1 MVGFLPTS
9 AVPTWL
15 DDITGDQ
22 ALEWASRWSSD
33 TVSALAD
40 AAVNLSPRF
49 RSDLEQRLLEA
60 LNTDARIP
68 YPVRHGA
75 FLYNFW
81 RDGEHPRGLWRRT
94 SLESFL
100 AGLTDGS
107 ATEWEVL
114 IDVDKLAADE
124 GENWVWKGTSC
135 RYPEY
140 DRALIRLSRGGADAT
155 VIREFNLETCEF
167 VPESEA
173 FYLPEAKSDVSWV
186 TRDSILVGTDFG
198 PDSLTSSGY
207 PRQVRKWNRGSSL
220 DDAELV
226 FAGHVDDVAVGGW
239 FDNTEGFQRLF
250 VERAEDFYNMQTFV
264 SAERPGKLSSQFG
277 GHFSLQIIEVPSDCS
292 VSVHREWLVLMPR
305 TDFAG
310 IPAGAVAVV
319 KFEQWL
325 KGNREVE
332 ILFAPDEHSSFQSLA
347 WTKDYVVLTT
357 LHDVATRLV
366 ALEIG
371 SWRKVDAFGAL
382 PEQATVSVIGTSPER
397 DNELWLVSSSMT
409 APATL
414 WHGYIDHFDDAD
426 VARGQFTV
434 ARRAPELFEA
444 GGLETRL
451 HWATSAD
458 GTKIP
463 YRITGAMEPH
473 SVDEANRAAHTSEAG
488 LSANAEGGVVK
499 RPTLVHAYGGF
510 EVSLV
515 PDYSAVRGLGWLERG
530 GYFVEANLR
539 GGGEFG
545 PKWHSSVV
553 KTERMRVYEDHQ
565 AVLKDL
571 VARGYCTSEQL
582 AVRGGSN
589 GGLLSGVCLTL
600 YPELVGAVVSQV
612 PLADMLRYH
621 TLSAGASWMAEYGD
635 PDNPTERAAIEEYSP
650 VQRVARREDVAY
662 PPVLVTTST
671 RDDRVHPA
679 HARSLAWL
687 LREAGQDVDYYEN
700 IEGGH
705 AGAADNKQVAF
716 MESLIYTWLWTR
728 IGGE

>member
-9 AVPTWL
+9 GVPTWL
-15 DDITGDQ
+15 DDITGNQ
-22 ALEWASRWSSD
+22 ALEWASRWSSE
-33 TVSALAD
+33 TVSALDD
-40 AAVNLSPRF
+40 ASAQLSPNF
-49 RSDLEQRLLEA
+49 RHDLQERLVEA
-60 LNTDARIP
+60 LDTDARIP
-68 YPVRHGA
+68 YPVRRGEY
-75 FLYNFW
+75 LYNFW
-81 RDGEHPRGLWRRT
+81 RDAKHPRGVWRRT

-100 AGLTDGS
+100 AGGPNNT

-114 IDVDKLAADE
+114 IDLDELAKEED
-124 GENWVWKGTSC
+124 ENWVWKGTSC
-135 RYPEY
+135 RYPDY

-155 VIREFNLETCEF
+155 VIREFDLSTGEF
-167 VPESEA
+167 VHTDEA

-207 PRQVRKWNRGSSL
+207 PRQVRKWNRGTPL
-220 DDAELV
+220 AEAELV
-226 FAGHVDDVAVGGW
+226 FSGHHDDVAVGGW

-277 GHFSLQIIEVPSDCS
+277 GGFSLQIVEVPTDCS

-305 TDFAG
+305 SEFAG
-310 IPAGAVAVV
+310 IPAGAVAVA
-319 KFEQWL
+319 KLEEWL
-325 KGNREVE
+325 SGNREVE
-332 ILFAPDEHSSFQSLA
+332 TIFTPDAHSSFQSLA
-347 WTKDYVVLTT
+347 WTKDFVVLTT

-366 ALEIG
+366 TLEIG
-371 SWRKVDAFGAL
+371 TWQPVSAFGEL
-382 PEQATVSVIGTSPER
+382 PEQATVSVIDTSSER
-397 DNELWLVSSSMT
+397 DNEIWLVSSSMT
-409 APATL
+409 EPATL
-414 WHGYIDHFDDAD
+414 WHGYVGETTSTSTSTTD
-426 VARGQFTV
+426 VQRSDGTNGVPERQNVDGGLTIARQ
-434 ARRAPELFEA
+434 APDLFETT
-444 GGLETRL
+444 GLSTRL

-458 GTKIP
+458 GTQIP
-463 YRITGAMEPH
+463 YRITGAF
-473 SVDEANRAAHTSEAG
+473 AAQDD
-488 LSANAEGGVVK
+488 VVK

-515 PDYSAVRGLGWLERG
+515 PGYSAARGLGWLERG

-545 PKWHSSVV
+545 PEWHSSVV
-553 KTERMRVYEDHQ
+553 KKERMRVYEDHQ

-571 VARGYCTSEQL
+571 VARGYCAPEQL

-589 GGLLSGVCLTL
+589 GGLLSAVCLTL
-600 YPELVGAVVSQV
+600 YPQLVGAVVSQV

-635 PDNPTERAAIEEYSP
+635 PDIPDERAAIEEYSP
-650 VQRVARREDVAY
+650 VQRVARREDATY

-687 LREAGQDVDYYEN
+687 LRDADQDVDYYEN

-716 MESLIYTWLWTR
+716 MESLIYTWLWTK
-728 IGGE
+728 IGGTNQ